1 MLSQAVEDYLKTIYR
16 LHNGDPVST
25 TEIAK
30 TLEVSPASVTNMI
43 KRLSGMGLVTHTA
56 YHGVTL
62 TDAGIK
68 IALEIIRH
76 HRLLETYLKEI
87 MGYNWEE
94 MHDEAETLEHHI
106 SEEFEDRLD
115 EMLGYPTHDPHGD
128 PIPSRDGRVPPSST
142 DPLTTFSEGESV
154 LVHRL
159 ADSDPATLARLE
171 SFGILPRV
179 RITLVN
185 QPASDGSVRVRV
197 GGVEHE
203 LSPDDAQSVY
213 GVLART

>member
-1 MLSQAVEDYLKTIYR
+1 
-16 LHNGDPVST
+16 
-25 TEIAK
+25 
-30 TLEVSPASVTNMI
+30 
-43 KRLSGMGLVTHTA
+43 
-56 YHGVTL
+56 
-62 TDAGIK
+62 
-68 IALEIIRH
+68 
-76 HRLLETYLKEI
+76 
-87 MGYNWEE
+87 
-94 MHDEAETLEHHI
+94 
-106 SEEFEDRLD
+106 
-115 EMLGYPTHDPHGD
+115 MLGYPTHDPHGD